1 MKKSKKDIYQ
11 TVTDQIITALEQDTG
26 DPQMPWQRSGFQTGL
41 PTNASTQNEYQGINI
56 LSLWASAMTQ
66 QFEQGLWATYRQWQ
80 AIDCQVKQGS
90 KASLVIF
97 YKEYEADPSTV
108 NENAGDD
115 GKRRVAKASYVFN
128 VAQVEG
134 YNQEQI
140 IKQQP
145 PMERILKADQFIQSS
160 CATIHQGGDLAFYQ
174 PATDHIQMPDE
185 HLFVGSKTFNRQE
198 AYYAVLLHELTH
210 WTGHTSRLNRSFSD
224 RFGNEAYAIEE
235 LVAELGSA
243 FLCADLN
250 ITPETRPD
258 HAKYIQ
264 SWLKVMKADNRA
276 VFAAASKAQEA
287 VRFLKQLK

>member
-11 TVTDQIITALEQDTG
+11 TVTDQIITALELDTG

-80 AIDCQVKQGS
+80 AIDCQVKRGS
-90 KASLVIF
+90 KASMVVF
-97 YKEYEADPSTV
+97 YKEYKVDPSAV
-108 NENAGDD
+108 NEAEGDD
-115 GKRRVAKASYVFN
+115 GKRRVAKASQVFN

-134 YNQEQI
+134 YNQEKI
-140 IKQQP
+140 INSQP
-145 PMERILKADQFIQSS
+145 PMDRILKADQFIQSS
-160 CATIHQGGDLAFYQ
+160 SASIQFGGDRAYYQ

-185 HLFVGSKTFNRQE
+185 HLFIGTETFNRQE

>member
-134 YNQEQI
+134 YSQEQI
-140 IKQQP
+140 IEPQP
-145 PMERILKADQFIQSS
+145 PMDRILKADQFIQFSS
-160 CATIHQGGDLAFYQ
+160 ATIQHGGDLAFYQ

-185 HLFVGSKTFNRQE
+185 HLFIGSETFNRQE

-210 WTGHTSRLNRSFSD
+210 WTGHKSRLNRSFSD
-224 RFGNEAYAIEE
+224 RFGSEAYAIEE

>member
-1 MKKSKKDIYQ
+1 MKKSKTDIYQ
-11 TVTDQIITALEQDTG
+11 AVTDQIIASLEQG
-26 DPQMPWQRSGFQTGL
+26 AGEPQMPWQRTGFNTGL
-41 PTNASTQNEYQGINI
+41 PTNASTQDQYQGINI

-90 KASLVIF
+90 KASLVVF
-97 YKEYEADPSTV
+97 YKEYEVDPSTIDQ
-108 NENAGDD
+108 NTGDD

-134 YNQEQI
+134 YSQDQI
-140 IKQQP
+140 IKPQA
-145 PMERILKADQFIQSS
+145 PMERILKADQFIQHS
-160 CATIHQGGDLAFYQ
+160 CATIQQGGDRAFYQ
-174 PATDHIQMPDE
+174 PVTDHIQMPDE
-185 HLFVGSKTFNRQE
+185 HLFLGTETFNRQE

-210 WTGHTSRLNRSFSD
+210 WTGHKSRLNRSFSE

-264 SWLKVMKADNRA
+264 SCLKVIKADNRA